1 MIHKFQKFVKL
12 LQMVHQLIRNFQKLS
27 SLRRYNQEDFLYTI
41 LLIQLSCLIKLLMKS
56 MNYLT
61 KVSLTDII
69 KTANTSKLF
78 IGDLKNVFGDY
89 SGAEITLTN
98 NEIKYIIKVI
108 KPLENRVLLLKGTT
122 RKMTIQEGGF

>member
-1 MIHKFQKFVKL
+1 
-12 LQMVHQLIRNFQKLS
+12 
-27 SLRRYNQEDFLYTI
+27 
-41 LLIQLSCLIKLLMKS
+41 MKS

>member
-89 SGAEITLTN
+89 SGAEITLAN